1 MRELSSEAARPTP
14 AAQKRMS
21 AWAYIKREKMLY
33 IMMLPV
39 MIYFIIDHYIPM
51 LGIVIA
57 FKNYSPVAGIIDSP
71 WVGLM
76 YFENLFQSPDFFL
89 VLKNTVIISLY
100 RLMFGFTAPII
111 LSLLINEIG
120 NTKYKK
126 IIQTIS
132 YLPHFLSWV
141 IVAGLISTM
150 LSVDGP
156 INTLRGLFGIEK
168 QQMLTNSSMFR
179 GILVVTGI
187 WKEVGWGTLFYLA
200 AIAGI
205 NSELYEAARID
216 GASRWKQTLYITLPS
231 IKGVVVILLI
241 MQAGTVMN
249 AGYEQVLLLQNPM
262 VRNVSEILDTYIYKT
277 GLQNSNYS
285 FATAVGFFKCVVN
298 MILILTTN
306 LISKRMGEEGLW

>member
-39 MIYFIIDHYIPM
+39 MIYFIIYHYIPM

-156 INTLRGLFGIEK
+156 INTLLGLFGIEK

-306 LISKRMGEEGLW
+306 LISNRMGEEGLW

>member
-1 MRELSSEAARPTP
+1 
-14 AAQKRMS
+14 
-21 AWAYIKREKMLY
+21 
-33 IMMLPV
+33 
-39 MIYFIIDHYIPM
+39 M

-156 INTLRGLFGIEK
+156 INTLLGLFGIEK

>member
-39 MIYFIIDHYIPM
+39 MIYFIIYHYIPM

-156 INTLRGLFGIEK
+156 INTLLGLFGIEK

>member
-39 MIYFIIDHYIPM
+39 MIYFIIYHYIPM

-156 INTLRGLFGIEK
+156 INTLLGLFGIEK

-205 NSELYEAARID
+205 NSELD
-216 GASRWKQTLYITLPS
+216 
-231 IKGVVVILLI
+231 V
-241 MQAGTVMN
+241 
-249 AGYEQVLLLQNPM
+249 
-262 VRNVSEILDTYIYKT
+262 YKR
-277 GLQNSNYS
+277 Q
-285 FATAVGFFKCVVN
+285 
-298 MILILTTN
+298 I
-306 LISKRMGEEGLW
+306 